1 MKARVRKTK
10 QIVYVRKGVFE
21 YLAENGEFY
30 KEYELEF
37 ID

>member
-1 MKARVRKTK
+1 MKARVIKTK
-10 QIVYVRKGVFE
+10 QIVYVRKGIFE

>member
-1 MKARVRKTK
+1 MKARVKRTG

-37 ID
+37 LD